1 MLLLVKIGRK
11 MPKILNYSI
20 IGLEDYT
27 ISFESYCS
35 LCEIQKFCKWGKEE
49 AFFIKISCSDLNRA
63 KEKVK
68 FDQLQRLQKT
78 EDVSVPYEELIK
90 KVKINLQNIISQ
102 IWKGKIKSHK
112 EEIRCLDSHKI
123 DPMLVAQQGQDWWQ
137 DFNATMKVINEEC
150 EKIT

>member
-1 MLLLVKIGRK
+1 
-11 MPKILNYSI
+11 MPKNLNYSI
-20 IGLEDYT
+20 VGLEDYT

-35 LCEIQKFCKWGKEE
+35 LCEIQKYCRFGKEE
-49 AFFIKISCSDLNRA
+49 PFSIKISCSDLNRA

-78 EDVSVPYEELIK
+78 EDVSVPYEELVK

-102 IWKGKIKSHK
+102 IWKSKIKVQK
-112 EEIRCLDSHKI
+112 EEIRCLDSRKI
-123 DPMLVAQQGQDWWQ
+123 DPMLVSQQGQDWWQ
-137 DFNATMKVINEEC
+137 DFNTTMKVINQEC

>member
-1 MLLLVKIGRK
+1 
-11 MPKILNYSI
+11 MPRILNYSI

-35 LCEIQKFCKWGKEE
+35 ICEIQMYCRFGKDEP
-49 AFFIKISCSDLNRA
+49 FSIKISCSDLNRA

-78 EDVSVPYEELIK
+78 EEVSVPYEELVK

-102 IWKGKIKSHK
+102 TWQGKIKVQK
-112 EEIRCLDSHKI
+112 EEIRCLDSRKI
-123 DPMLVAQQGQDWWQ
+123 DPMLVSQQGQDWWQ
-137 DFNATMKVINEEC
+137 DFSATMKVINEEC
-150 EKIT
+150 EKII